1 MVVLSLDDIRHHF
14 VALGCGARQLS
25 GGHGGGGSCGVNGRI
40 VGGVCVA
47 YVVLVRAV
55 PWGAT

>member
-1 MVVLSLDDIRHHF
+1 MVLSLGGVRHHF
-14 VALGCGARQLS
+14 VALGCGAHQLS
-25 GGHGGGGSCGVNGRI
+25 GGHGGGSGSGGVNCRI

-47 YVVLVRAV
+47 HVVLVGAV